1 MIFFILSGVL
11 ASFFIVLGCIKP
23 IRKKGYLVLF
33 IGLAI
38 NAFIAPIS
46 LAFGV
51 MATDDPRAGLLDFI
65 LGFLFIQSIP
75 LLILFICVVVT
86 FIMKGVNQT
95 IYK

>member
-1 MIFFILSGVL
+1 M
-11 ASFFIVLGCIKP
+11 ASLFIVLGCIKP
-23 IRKKGYLVLF
+23 VRKKGYLVLF

-46 LAFGV
+46 FVFGV
-51 MATDDPRAGLLDFI
+51 MATADDPSAGLLDFI
-65 LGFLFIQSIP
+65 LGFLFIQSFP

-86 FIMKGVNQT
+86 SIMKGVNQT

>member
-1 MIFFILSGVL
+1 MIIFILSGVL

-23 IRKKGYLVLF
+23 VRKKGYLVLF

-46 LAFGV
+46 LVFGI
-51 MATDDPRAGLLDFI
+51 MATDNPSSGLLDFI

-75 LLILFICVVVT
+75 LLILFICIVVT